1 MSELESIIDLCRMVQ
16 RGAIDPFDID
26 FEYVIQVIRKHYPQV
41 KTSRELCLN
50 AQALKELTLVLEEQ
64 GKWIHHKSTTLYKDP
79 FLLAESLRA
88 LDLGAIA
95 QVFLRSWH
103 PVVDMGQISAQ
114 TLANSL
120 AYWGDLAP
128 LETRWRGIQVEERE
142 TGYTSEDEARRLGLI
157 PEEGFTE
164 ALEALWAELGERV
177 GPGGTIPYWD
187 WVGSGTYEETVRRAY
202 LTAFLVGA
210 GYAQAHWDRM
220 SGEYTITHNPK
231 PQPAGE
237 ELKTS
242 LPIMVDY
249 EEWKRWREE

>member
-164 ALEALWAELGERV
+164 ALEALWAELGER
-177 GPGGTIPYWD
+177 
-187 WVGSGTYEETVRRAY
+187 
-202 LTAFLVGA
+202 
-210 GYAQAHWDRM
+210 
-220 SGEYTITHNPK
+220 
-231 PQPAGE
+231 
-237 ELKTS
+237 
-242 LPIMVDY
+242 
-249 EEWKRWREE
+249 